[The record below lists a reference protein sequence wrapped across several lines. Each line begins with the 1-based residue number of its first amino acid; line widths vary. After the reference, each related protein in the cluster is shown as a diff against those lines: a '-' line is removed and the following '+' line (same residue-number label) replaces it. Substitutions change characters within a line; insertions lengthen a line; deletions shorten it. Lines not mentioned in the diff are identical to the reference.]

1 MKPTND
7 VFVLD
12 LDGVVWLAESPI
24 PGSADAIARLRR
36 AGPRV
41 VFVTNNSSAL
51 VGDQEAK
58 LASFG
63 IPAAGDVITSA
74 MAAATL
80 VQPGER
86 VICCSGPGVVEAVE
100 ARGADV
106 VHEGPADVVVV
117 GFHMDFQYDGL
128 RRAAVAVMN
137 GARLVATNHDPTY
150 PTPDGP
156 IPGGGSIVAAVATA
170 AGVEPEFAG
179 KPCQPIADL
188 VRRLVGDVG
197 MVVGDRPDSDGEF
210 AATLGFEFGLVLSGV
225 TAEAD
230 LPVTP
235 EPTLVAPDL
244 AALVDQILVSDT

>member
-1 MKPTND
+1 MTDP
-7 VFVLD
+7 VVLD

-24 PGSADAIARLRR
+24 PGSSDAVARLRA
-36 AGPRV
+36 AGRRV

-63 IPAAGDVITSA
+63 IPAEGDVVTSA

-80 VQPGER
+80 VEPGER
-86 VICCSGPGVVEAVE
+86 VICCSGPGVVEAVR
-100 ARGADV
+100 ARGAEV
-106 VHEGPADVVVV
+106 VVDGPADVVVV
-117 GFHMDFQYDGL
+117 GFHTDFHYDGL

-170 AGVEPEFAG
+170 SGIEPRFAG
-179 KPCQPIADL
+179 KPQEPVAVL
-188 VRRLVGDVG
+188 VRHLVGDQG
-197 MVVGDRPDSDGEF
+197 LVVGDRPDSDGEF
-210 AATLGFEFGLVLSGV
+210 ARTLGFDFGLVLSGV
-225 TAEAD
+225 TAQAD
-230 LPVTP
+230 LPMTP
-235 EPTLVAPDL
+235 EPVLVAPDL
-244 AALVDQILVSDT
+244 AALVDQILGSDP

>member
-1 MKPTND
+1 MTDP
-7 VFVLD
+7 VVLD

-24 PGSADAIARLRR
+24 PGSADAVARLRQ
-36 AGPRV
+36 AGRRV

-51 VGDQEAK
+51 VSEQEAK

-63 IPAAGDVITSA
+63 IPAEGDVITSA
-74 MAAATL
+74 AAAATL

-86 VICCSGPGVVEAVE
+86 VICCSGPGVVEAVR
-100 ARGADV
+100 ARGAEV
-106 VHEGPADVVVV
+106 VDDGPADAVVV
-117 GFHMDFQYDGL
+117 GFHMDFDYDGL
-128 RRAAVAVMN
+128 RRAGVAVMN

-179 KPCQPIADL
+179 KPRQPVADL
-188 VRRLVGDVG
+188 VRQLVGDAG

-210 AATLGFEFGLVLSGV
+210 ATTLGFEFGLVLSGV
-225 TAEAD
+225 TAETD
-230 LPVTP
+230 LPVSP
-235 EPTLVAPDL
+235 EPTLVAEDL
-244 AALVDQILVSDT
+244 AALVDQILGSDPDVR